1 MDGPIRVPSP
11 RRDPAMSFLDGLGI
25 IHPGVFCFAVLLLN
39 LTPGP
44 DTAFIVGQSVAHGR
58 RMGLMS
64 VLGIST
70 GCVVHTAALALGL
83 SALIAAS
90 ASAFTVIK
98 IVGAAYLVYLG
109 GRMIVASLERKAA
122 PAAAASPV
130 ATPSASPRRAFVQGF
145 ATNVLNPK
153 VVLFF
158 LSFFPQFVATGSDR
172 KALAFVALGVVMIV
186 MSTVYNGL
194 VAWLA
199 AGVTRRMRSVP
210 RVKSWLDRSIGAAFI
225 AIGARLAFAD
235 R

>member
-1 MDGPIRVPSP
+1 
-11 RRDPAMSFLDGLGI
+11 MSFLDTLGI
-25 IHPGVFCFAVLLLN
+25 VHPGVFCLAVFLLN

-64 VLGIST
+64 VLGISA
-70 GCVVHTAALALGL
+70 GCMVHTAALALGL

-90 ASAFTVIK
+90 AGAFVVVK
-98 IVGAAYLVYLG
+98 VVGAIYLAYLGTRL
-109 GRMIVASLERKAA
+109 IVASLGHRATTPA
-122 PAAAASPV
+122 PAPV
-130 ATPSASPRRAFVQGF
+130 DAASPRRAFVQGF

-158 LSFFPQFVATGSDR
+158 LSFFPQFVATTSDR
-172 KALAFVALGVVMIV
+172 KALAFVALGVVLIG

-199 AGVTRRMRSVP
+199 AGVTRRMRGAP
-210 RVKSWLDRSIGAAFI
+210 RVKAWLDRSIGAAFI
-225 AIGARLAFAD
+225 AIGVRLALAD

>member
-1 MDGPIRVPSP
+1 
-11 RRDPAMSFLDGLGI
+11 MSLLDGLGI
-25 IHPGVFCFAVLLLN
+25 VHPGVFCLAVMLLN
-39 LTPGP
+39 VTPGP

-64 VLGIST
+64 VLGISA

-90 ASAFTVIK
+90 AGAFIVVK
-98 IVGAAYLVYLG
+98 VVGAIYLAYLG
-109 GRMIVASLERKAA
+109 GRMIVASFARRSATAAA
-122 PAAAASPV
+122 PVASV
-130 ATPSASPRRAFVQGF
+130 ASPRRAFTQGF

-158 LSFFPQFVATGSDR
+158 LSFFPQFVATTSDR
-172 KALAFVALGVVMIV
+172 KALAFVALGVVLIV
-186 MSTVYNGL
+186 MSTIWNGL

-199 AGVTRRMRSVP
+199 AGVTRRMRGVP
-210 RVKSWLDRSIGAAFI
+210 RLRAWLDRSIGAAFI
-225 AIGARLAFAD
+225 ALGARLAFAE